1 MGRAWSTGLLLLV
14 FVGGV
19 LLGRRPDPPVVQP
32 IRFSHKKHTSAG
44 LDCVICHPTVQ
55 EEAFA
60 GLPPLET
67 CMLCHSSPVTQSAE
81 EEKLRALAAKGEP
94 LVWQRLY
101 RLPNNIWFSHR
112 RHAGVAEIGCPVCH
126 GPMGEAAAPPPKPL
140 VSQRMEWC
148 VECHI
153 QRGANADC
161 NACHR

>member
-1 MGRAWSTGLLLLV
+1 MSAMGRAWANALLVLV

-19 LLGRRPDPPVVQP
+19 LLGRRPDPRVVQP
-32 IRFSHKKHTSAG
+32 IRFSHAKHTTAG

-94 LVWQRLY
+94 LV
-101 RLPNNIWFSHR
+101 
-112 RHAGVAEIGCPVCH
+112 
-126 GPMGEAAAPPPKPL
+126 
-140 VSQRMEWC
+140 
-148 VECHI
+148 
-153 QRGANADC
+153 
-161 NACHR
+161 